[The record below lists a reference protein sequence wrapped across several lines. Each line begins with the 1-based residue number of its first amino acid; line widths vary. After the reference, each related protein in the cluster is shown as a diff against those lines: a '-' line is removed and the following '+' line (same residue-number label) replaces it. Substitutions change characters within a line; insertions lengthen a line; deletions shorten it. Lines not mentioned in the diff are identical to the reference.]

1 MRLERPG
8 KRLVLDAGL
17 AVGSGVALGLCF
29 GRQIPLA
36 LTPVA
41 MVPWLATLDRP
52 RPFLRGWLFG
62 VALWGTSM
70 PWLIE
75 TVHVFG
81 GLPEPLAGFL
91 FGLLILYL
99 GLDQAV
105 YAWVG
110 ARIWRRG
117 TLAALLGLPA
127 LWVLTELARGFPFGG
142 FPWNLAAYAWTDLPG
157 ALALSAWVGA
167 FGVSFLLVFTNVVL
181 ALAWRWRRAR
191 GRALGVAASGCL
203 AVMLLL
209 VLAGRFGD
217 RPANAGEVSGHDPR
231 LLAAPPRGAEV
242 RIVQPNNAITDA
254 SGAWTG
260 YQRLLDLSAE
270 ACEGS
275 PGSRRLLVWPE
286 SAAFPFRYDRSERLR
301 RDLAELSDRGCDVL
315 FGSVTAS
322 GTQVFN
328 SSLLLGEGGLSQPYS
343 KRRLVPWGEYVPLR
357 DVFSFVGTLARNAG
371 DFTPGTGLGL
381 LPWGE
386 ERIGMAIC
394 YEVVFPAAVAAQVRG
409 GASVLAT
416 ITNDAW
422 YGDTAAPWQH
432 YRAARFR
439 AAENRRPM
447 IRAALTGVSGLIDS
461 RGAVGAELTVGERG
475 VIAGRVHGG
484 RELTLY
490 SRAPWLFPVVCV
502 LLVAFVIVRPPR
514 TKRA

>member
-1 MRLERPG
+1 MPRQ
-8 KRLVLDAGL
+8 RLVLDAGL
-17 AVGSGVALGLCF
+17 AVASGVALGLCF

-36 LTPVA
+36 LTLVA
-41 MVPWLATLDRP
+41 MVPWLCSLAAP

-75 TVHVFG
+75 TIDVFG
-81 GLPEPLAGFL
+81 GLPRPLAVFL
-91 FGLLILYL
+91 FVLLILYL

-105 YAWVG
+105 FAWIGRKIWNRGRG
-110 ARIWRRG
+110 AAI
-117 TLAALLGLPA
+117 LGLPA
-127 LWVLTELARGFPFGG
+127 LWVTTELARGLPFGG

-157 ALALSAWVGA
+157 ALSFSAWVGA
-167 FGVSFLLVFTNVVL
+167 FGVSYLLVFVNTVL
-181 ALAWRWRRAR
+181 AVAWRARRTPLSAWKIASA
-191 GRALGVAASGCL
+191 GLLAAALVL
-203 AVMLLL
+203 T
-209 VLAGRFGD
+209 LAGRFGG
-217 RPANAGEVSGHDPR
+217 AGAGAGETSSGDP
-231 LLAAPPRGAEV
+231 LLLSSPPGGGEV
-242 RIVQPNNAITDA
+242 RIVQPNNPITTA
-254 SGAWTG
+254 AEAWTG

-270 ACEGS
+270 ACDGS
-275 PGSRRLLVWPE
+275 AGPRRLLVWPE
-286 SAAFPFRYDRSERLR
+286 SASFPFSYDRSERLR
-301 RDLAELSDRGCDVL
+301 RDLRDLSERGCDVL
-315 FGSVTAS
+315 FGSVTES

-328 SSLLLGEGGLSQPYS
+328 SSLLLSRDGLSEPYS

-357 DVFSFVGTLARNAG
+357 NVFSFVGTLARNAG

-386 ERIGMAIC
+386 ELVGMAIC

-447 IRAALTGVSGLIDS
+447 IRAALTGVSGLIDA
-461 RGAVGAELTVGERG
+461 RGAVGAQLSIGERG
-475 VIAGRVHGG
+475 VIEGRVFGG
-484 RELTLY
+484 RGLTPY
-490 SRAPWLFPVVCV
+490 SRAPWAVPVVCV
-502 LLVAFVIVRPPR
+502 LLVAFVIVRPS
-514 TKRA
+514 RAERA